1 MKKLDL
7 SAKRLDSIFIQMA
20 SITVL
25 ESAIPGFLEM
35 HFQNFRLRRLD
46 LSSQDLYS
54 DSAIST
60 VCHWKISLRRL
71 KVGPKFFIPAAQFR
85 FILIFKRSTVPPEV
99 GPKIWQCSFNAIFID
114 LFEISPAVA

>member
-35 HFQNFRLRRLD
+35 HFQNFRLRRLKLD

-54 DSAIST
+54 DSAVST

-71 KVGPKFFIPAAQFR
+71 KVGSKFFIPAAQFR
-85 FILIFKRSTVPPEV
+85 FILFVPGV
-99 GPKIWQCSFNAIFID
+99 N
-114 LFEISPAVA
+114 